1 MYGVLHHP
9 EYRARYAANL
19 RRELP
24 RVPFVGAAKSE
35 EQIPHD
41 GAVRNDKLKK
51 GNGKLKEDQKPKTDV
66 DVFRAFVGA
75 GKRLAELHVGYESVA
90 EYGLERVEALGEKRD
105 LRVVK
110 MKLSKDKT
118 SLRYNDFLTLKGIPA
133 EALEYRL
140 GNRSALEW
148 VVDQYQVF
156 EDKRSGIVNDP
167 NREDDE
173 EYILR
178 LVGQVITVSLE
189 TVEIVKGL
197 PGWVV

>member
-9 EYRARYAANL
+9 EYRERYAANL

-24 RVPFVGAAKSE
+24 RVPMVGATKGE

-41 GAVRNDKLKK
+41 SAVRNDKLKK
-51 GNGKLKEDQKPKTDV
+51 GNGKLKEDQKPKTDI